1 MRLLKLVIL
10 LALVLGIFGGGGY
23 FAWVML
29 YKPAQP
35 TQTERATQKPPA
47 PPTPPPDPA
56 APQLA
61 KVKALRKD
69 KKNAEARELL
79 EAIVANYPASPS
91 ADEARDFL
99 GEYNADIALSTQ
111 PAPDKIEYVVKSGD
125 SLDKIARQ
133 FKTSSELV
141 MRSNNLANTIIQPG
155 QRLAIFQPDFS
166 LELQLGAK
174 KVVLLHKGK
183 FFKQYAVR
191 AASLPGGVARTTE
204 LKTKVAEKVAWRD
217 SKRVTFGSKEYP
229 GSARWIVFAQAGYT
243 LYPEVAPGTAGAAAA
258 AKPPTG
264 LGLDPAEMEELHTL
278 ISPGI
283 NATIVP

>member
-1 MRLLKLVIL
+1 MKLLKSVIL
-10 LALVLGIFGGGGY
+10 LILILGIFGGGGY
-23 FAWVML
+23 IAWMML
-29 YKPAQP
+29 YKPVQP
-35 TQTERATQKPPA
+35 TETERAAAKAPA

-61 KVKALRKD
+61 KVQALRKE
-69 KKNAEARELL
+69 KKSAEARELL
-79 EAIVANYPASPS
+79 EAIVTNYPTAPS
-91 ADEARDFL
+91 AEEARNLL
-99 GEYNADIALSTQ
+99 GEYNADLALSTQ
-111 PAPDKIEYVVKSGD
+111 PMPDKVEYVIKSGD

-155 QRLAIFQPDFS
+155 QRLLIFQPDFS

-191 AASLPGGVARTTE
+191 ASVLPGGVGRATE
-204 LKTKVAEKVAWRD
+204 SKTKVAEKAAWRD
-217 SKRVTFGSKEYP
+217 GKRVTFGSKEYP

-243 LYPEVAPGTAGAAAA
+243 LYPEAAAGAGSAAA

-264 LGLDPAEMEELHTL
+264 LGLDPADLEELHTL
-278 ISPGI
+278 VSPGI
-283 NATIVP
+283 NVSIVP